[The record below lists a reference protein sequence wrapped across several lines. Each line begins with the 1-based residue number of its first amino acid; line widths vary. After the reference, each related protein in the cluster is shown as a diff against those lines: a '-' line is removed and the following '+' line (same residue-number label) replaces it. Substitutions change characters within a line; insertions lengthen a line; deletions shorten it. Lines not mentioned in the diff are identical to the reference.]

1 VAVNF
6 NLLDYTLGKAVPTV
20 DALAAQVAVQ
30 LRGALAGKGVPEP
43 VLDATV
49 SQVLSGLKSN
59 SDFNTAL
66 LGLAQQLAGLN
77 SNPWLKHVNTD
88 AQGYTIVTLTPDRLV
103 ARFKQVNKL
112 VDGNVPSEVLAGT
125 TIATVSA
132 GSAAVVIG

>member
-1 VAVNF
+1 
-6 NLLDYTLGKAVPTV
+6 
-20 DALAAQVAVQ
+20 
-30 LRGALAGKGVPEP
+30 
-43 VLDATV
+43 V

>member
-1 VAVNF
+1 
-6 NLLDYTLGKAVPTV
+6 
-20 DALAAQVAVQ
+20 
-30 LRGALAGKGVPEP
+30 
-43 VLDATV
+43 
-49 SQVLSGLKSN
+49 LKSN

-112 VDGNVPSEVLAGT
+112 VDGNVPSEVLART
-125 TIATVSA
+125 TIATVNA
-132 GSAAVVIG
+132 GAAAVAIS